1 MVILILLV
9 LLLYVVQTFLPSAIM
24 SREVG
29 PEVMHYAGGPR
40 DYPLKLTKNA
50 GRALRALHNM
60 NEAMFVFLPLSL
72 LAVHFGLDSGL
83 ALWGAVVFLLARIAY
98 VPAYI
103 TAIGLTRSIVW
114 TVGHI
119 GLGMMAWAVVANAL

>member
-1 MVILILLV
+1 MVFLILMV

-24 SREVG
+24 SRDAG
-29 PEVMHYAGGPR
+29 PEVMHYAGGSR
-40 DYPLKLTKNA
+40 DEPLQLTKHA

-72 LAVHFGLDSGL
+72 LAVFYNMDDGLVW
-83 ALWGAVVFLLARIAY
+83 WGALVFLLARVAY

-103 TAIGLTRSIVW
+103 TAIGMTRSMVW
-114 TVGHI
+114 TVGHV
-119 GLGMMAWAVVANAL
+119 GLGMMAWAIIAAM